1 MALPALLRS
10 GFACRV
16 WAHARTFAAQTSR
29 AVQLCHG
36 ASRRIACEHLKKLTF
51 QLGVLHQLNSLPK
64 WASLTVLEHVDD
76 DGGTPVFPAKGAHAC
91 RVKLWHSVP
100 LGIVPLGIVPLGI
113 AIDWLPMPSG
123 TCQRTTR
130 AFSASSAALAWGS
143 AGAPARRPA
152 GAQRSPGWEAAA
164 AGTATA
170 IDSIDGRF
178 FSF

>member
-1 MALPALLRS
+1 MLNAMALPALLRS

-36 ASRRIACEHLKKLTF
+36 ASRRIVCEHLKKLTF

-113 AIDWLPMPSG
+113 AIESMAMPSG
-123 TCQRTTR
+123 TCRRVRRVVSCARVRQCRC
-130 AFSASSAALAWGS
+130 ASAPSSGRAALSRLGGS
-143 AGAPARRPA
+143 RSRHGSSHRRA
-152 GAQRSPGWEAAA
+152 LLQSP
-164 AGTATA
+164 
-170 IDSIDGRF
+170 RL
-178 FSF
+178 

>member
-1 MALPALLRS
+1 MTLQVV
-10 GFACRV
+10 C
-16 WAHARTFAAQTSR
+16 TR
-29 AVQLCHG
+29 AWV
-36 ASRRIACEHLKKLTF
+36 SI
-51 QLGVLHQLNSLPK
+51 
-64 WASLTVLEHVDD
+64 
-76 DGGTPVFPAKGAHAC
+76 
-91 RVKLWHSVP
+91 VP

-164 AGTATA
+164 AGTAA
-170 IDSIDGRF
+170 AIDGRF
-178 FSF
+178 FYIKVHTYREL